1 MRPIVLLPLAALAAA
16 ACSSVD
22 CPVENVVALKCE
34 LLKAD
39 GSADTLRYDTLTI
52 TTTRRDGNDTT
63 LLNRQAAAT
72 AFSLPISSGAAADTL
87 FIELRDTLGSTT
99 TATVYIG
106 KTDEPHFESVDCTM
120 SHFHTL
126 TSVTTEGE
134 ALDSVAIH
142 KSHVDYDTSTT
153 HLHFYF
159 APRP

>member
-1 MRPIVLLPLAALAAA
+1 MRRIALLPLAALVAT

-39 GSADTLRYDTLTI
+39 GTPDTLRHDTLTI

-63 LLNRQAAAT
+63 LLNRVVDAT
-72 AFSLPISSGAAADTL
+72 TFTLPVSSRAAADTL
-87 FIELRDTLGSTT
+87 HVEVRDTLGSVA
-99 TATVYIG
+99 TATLYVG
-106 KTDEPHFESVDCTM
+106 KTDEPHFESVDCSM

-126 TSVTTEGE
+126 TSTTVEGD
-134 ALDSVAIH
+134 ALDSVSIH
-142 KSHVDYDTSTT
+142 KSYVDYDASTT
-153 HLHFYF
+153 HLYFYF